1 MHAIKKIIISGGH
14 PAPALA
20 IIDILKKDHPEI
32 KIIFVGRKYNNA
44 QERSE
49 SFEYQEI
56 HKRLLQFI
64 NLEAGRVTRVVSM
77 RSLLNI
83 LRIPIGF
90 VHALFI
96 LTGQRP
102 DAILTFGGYLS
113 LPIAFIGCL
122 FGIPVYIHE
131 QTIHPGAANKII
143 SHFAK
148 KIFISFEQSTKYF
161 PSNKIILTGNPVR
174 TSVFEKTHSKIEIDT
189 SMPCIYITGG
199 SLGSHTINVLFEI
212 IIPKLLEKYSIVH
225 QTGNVEEFADYN
237 RLDALKKSLP
247 SNVQRRYILRTHI
260 SNDEI
265 GAVYAAADL
274 VVGRSGANTWFEL
287 VALHKP
293 ALLIPLPWSAYDEQ
307 QKQAELLASIGAAEL
322 FDQSH
327 SSEDLLE
334 LIYKMM
340 DNKEVYEEAYQ
351 KISGIYKSNA
361 VERIIKEILS

>member
-161 PSNKIILTGNPVR
+161 PSNKIIGW
-174 TSVFEKTHSKIEIDT
+174 
-189 SMPCIYITGG
+189 
-199 SLGSHTINVLFEI
+199 SHFT
-212 IIPKLLEKYSIVH
+212 
-225 QTGNVEEFADYN
+225 
-237 RLDALKKSLP
+237 
-247 SNVQRRYILRTHI
+247 
-260 SNDEI
+260 
-265 GAVYAAADL
+265 
-274 VVGRSGANTWFEL
+274 
-287 VALHKP
+287 
-293 ALLIPLPWSAYDEQ
+293 
-307 QKQAELLASIGAAEL
+307 
-322 FDQSH
+322 
-327 SSEDLLE
+327 
-334 LIYKMM
+334 
-340 DNKEVYEEAYQ
+340 
-351 KISGIYKSNA
+351 
-361 VERIIKEILS
+361 

>member
-20 IIDILKKDHPEI
+20 IIDVLRKDYPKI
-32 KIIFVGRKYNNA
+32 KIIFVGRKFNNA

-56 HKRLLQFI
+56 HKRSLQFI
-64 NLEAGRVTRVVSM
+64 NLEAGRVTRVISV
-77 RSLLNI
+77 RSVLNI
-83 LRIPIGF
+83 LRIPFGF
-90 VHALFI
+90 VHAFFI
-96 LTGQRP
+96 LIRQRP
-102 DAILTFGGYLS
+102 DVILTFGGYLS
-113 LPIAFIGCL
+113 LPIAFIGYL

-148 KIFISFEQSTKYF
+148 KIFISFEQSTKF
-161 PSNKIILTGNPVR
+161 FSSNKTILTGNPVR
-174 TSVFEKTHSKIEIDT
+174 TSIFEKTHSNIEVDT
-189 SMPCIYITGG
+189 LIPCIYITGG
-199 SLGSHTINVLFEI
+199 SLGSHTINVLFET
-212 IIPKLLEKYSIVH
+212 IIPKLLEKYCIVH
-225 QTGNVEEFADYN
+225 QTGNVEEFADYD
-237 RLDALKKSLP
+237 RLNVLKKSLP

-265 GAVYAAADL
+265 GAVYASADL

-293 ALLIPLPWSAYDEQ
+293 ALFIPLPWSANDEQ
-307 QKQAELLASIGAAEL
+307 QKQAELLTSFGAAEL

-340 DNKEVYEEAYQ
+340 DNKKVYEEAYQ

-361 VERIIKEILS
+361 VSRILTEIFS